1 MIEPDRVRKKGTGKR
16 VSLATTKDSVHL
28 AINFDG
34 SQGHGNSSYLNQF
47 GQNRVQAKKRLVMVS
62 NQPFASSINYGL
74 ESANIHRNSL
84 EAGPISVPST
94 YETKYL
100 AVSITQMCIFL

>member
-1 MIEPDRVRKKGTGKR
+1 M
-16 VSLATTKDSVHL
+16 

-34 SQGHGNSSYLNQF
+34 SQGHGNSRYLNQF

-84 EAGPISVPST
+84 KANSISAQST
-94 YETKYL
+94 YETKHL
-100 AVSITQMCIFL
+100 AVSITQVYIFL